1 MNTWRT
7 IWRKVTL
14 WHRPHATDPQ
24 PSQSRKRTG
33 PLRIVHDYRQLN
45 EFTVMD
51 VTPLPHISS
60 ILEELRGKA
69 LFSKF
74 DIRAGYNNIRIR
86 TEDTYKTGFKPTKD
100 FTNGS

>member
-1 MNTWRT
+1 M
-7 IWRKVTL
+7 
-14 WHRPHATDPQ
+14 
-24 PSQSRKRTG
+24 G
-33 PLRIVHDYRQLN
+33 PLELFTDYRRLN

-51 VTPLPHISS
+51 VTPLPRISS

-86 TEDTYKTGFKPTKD
+86 TEDTYKTGFKRTRD